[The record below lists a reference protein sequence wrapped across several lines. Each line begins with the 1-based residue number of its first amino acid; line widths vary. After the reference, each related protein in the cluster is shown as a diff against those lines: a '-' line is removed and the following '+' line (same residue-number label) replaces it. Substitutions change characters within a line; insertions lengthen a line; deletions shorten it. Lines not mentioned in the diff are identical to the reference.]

1 MLKCYIYAILNYL
14 YFKGDCMAMT
24 KNDMKDQIPLF
35 DLPMMNEEEKTPPVK
50 KLSKKLKEK
59 DLTGK
64 SSTENGKVET
74 PSISRAKVEK
84 KKTKRG
90 PAKKTIKFPISG
102 QVPEGDV
109 RLTANIRDDLHLK
122 LKIAAARRRTT
133 IGELLEELVEKYL

>member
-1 MLKCYIYAILNYL
+1 
-14 YFKGDCMAMT
+14 MT
-24 KNDMKDQIPLF
+24 KDDMKDQIPLF
-35 DLPMMNEEEKTPPVK
+35 ELPMINKEEKTPSVK
-50 KLSKKLKEK
+50 KPSKKLKEK

-64 SSTENGKVET
+64 NKLENRKIETE
-74 PSISRAKVEK
+74 ISKTKVEK

-90 PAKKTIKFPISG
+90 PAKKTIKFPVSG

>member
-1 MLKCYIYAILNYL
+1 MAI
-14 YFKGDCMAMT
+14 T
-24 KNDMKDQIPLF
+24 KDDIKDQISLF
-35 DLPMMNEEEKTPPVK
+35 ELPMINKEEKTPSVK
-50 KLSKKLKEK
+50 KPSKNLEEK

-64 SSTENGKVET
+64 NKPENGKIET
-74 PSISRAKVEK
+74 ESISKTKVEK

-90 PAKKTIKFPISG
+90 FAKKTIKIPISG
-102 QVPEGDV
+102 LVPEGDV